1 MGTFA
6 AIDFETATN
15 ARDSACAVGWVIV
28 DDWKVVDGGR
38 KLIRPPDNDYLS
50 FNTFIHGI
58 TPEMTENEPTFDGVW
73 PKVEESIGGRLLV
86 AHNSAFD
93 MSVLR
98 RSAQSTNCEI
108 SDFKFACTYRLAR
121 DTWKDKWSYR
131 LDDLADDFDIEL
143 DHHDPVSD
151 ALAAVQIGAEVCNA
165 HEVSTIEDVSEALGY
180 RLGVYEQG
188 IYSGFS
194 NAKHSSEWASTGIY
208 KGMGEL
214 EADGDVDTDNQL
226 FEKKVCFT
234 GTLESMTRMEAAQLA
249 TNCGAKPTNSISK
262 NVHYLVVGMTD
273 FSKVKDGQ
281 SSKMRKAIELAEAGN
296 EIEIIHEGDF
306 LRMTD

>member
-15 ARDSACAVGWVIV
+15 TRDSACAVGWVIV
-28 DDWKVVDGGR
+28 EDWKVVDGGR
-38 KLIRPPDNDYLS
+38 KLIQPPDNDYLA
-50 FNTFIHGI
+50 FNIFIHGI
-58 TPEMTENEPTFDGVW
+58 TPEMTANEPTFDGVW
-73 PKVEESIGGRLLV
+73 PEVEESIKGYLLV

-98 RSAQSTNCEI
+98 RSADTTNYEI
-108 SDFKFACTYRLAR
+108 GDFKFACTYRLAR

-151 ALAAVQIGAEVCNA
+151 ALASVQIGAEICNA
-165 HEVSTIEDVSEALGY
+165 NEVSTIEEASEALGY

-188 IYSGFS
+188 NYSGFS
-194 NAKHSSEWASTGIY
+194 NAKDPSEWANIY
-208 KGMGEL
+208 KGMGDL
-214 EADGDVDTDNQL
+214 EAEGDVDPDGQL
-226 FEKKVCFT
+226 FGKRVCFT
-234 GTLESMTRMEAAQLA
+234 GTLESMTRMEASQLA
-249 TNCGAKPTNSISK
+249 VNCGAKATNSISK

-273 FSKVKDGQ
+273 FSRVIDGM
-281 SSKMRKAIELAEAGN
+281 SSKMKKAIALAEAGH

-306 LRMTD
+306 LRMIN